1 MNSLFIF
8 LFLGQ
13 NDVEKYKQRQNR
25 RMKQVSKRERS
36 KVKEEMRGTHVVYW
50 QFSGNFLIFV
60 MKTFFAIQSGS
71 SSMVSEAVHS
81 LVDTANAMVLYYG
94 VRKEAFFLFIKI
106 IILSAV
112 YFQ

>member
-1 MNSLFIF
+1 MNIRYIF
-8 LFLGQ
+8 SFLGQ

-94 VRKEAFFLFIKI
+94 VRKKANFVFIKI
-106 IILSAV
+106 KIN
-112 YFQ
+112 